1 MFSSLVRFILLIVCA
16 LISVVGAYIGFWP
29 IFVITFIAS
38 FALLWGY
45 YKAGTVPLALA
56 RLRKNEYKETEK
68 LIDQIQKPQYLS
80 KRNKAYFYFIN
91 GMLTRENDQFKE
103 SKPFLEQAMDSG
115 KLKEPDKAMAL
126 LALADMELVQKHT
139 SAARQYFL
147 QMKGMKVHPAMMD
160 AIRKMQAWLD
170 I

>member
-16 LISVVGAYIGFWP
+16 LVSILGAYLGFWP
-29 IFVITFIAS
+29 IFVITFVAS

-56 RLRKNEYKETEK
+56 RLRKSEYKETEK
-68 LIDQIQKPQYLS
+68 LIDQIQRPQYLS

-91 GMLTRENDQFKE
+91 GMLTRENDQFQE
-103 SKPFLEQAMDSG
+103 SKPFLKQAIESG

-126 LALADMELVQKHT
+126 LALADMELVQKHQ
-139 SAARQYFL
+139 SAARDYFL

-160 AIRKMQAWLD
+160 AIRKMQEWLE